1 LFRYSKLHSKCE
13 GPYLEMH
20 VADHGAVT
28 LQCNDEDTLKVNG
41 QFLKLFLE
49 PEPQVFEEVDVLN
62 FLNLE

>member
-1 LFRYSKLHSKCE
+1 
-13 GPYLEMH
+13 MH

-28 LQCNDEDTLKVNG
+28 LQCNDEDTLKVNA

-49 PEPQVFEEVDVLN
+49 PEPQVFKEVDVLN